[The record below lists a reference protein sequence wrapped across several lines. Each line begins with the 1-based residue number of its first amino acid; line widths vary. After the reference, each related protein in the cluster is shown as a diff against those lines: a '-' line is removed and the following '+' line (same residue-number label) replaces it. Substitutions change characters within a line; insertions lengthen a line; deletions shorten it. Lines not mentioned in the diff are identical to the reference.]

1 MRLICTYQ
9 GKSRVVDS
17 AAAEII
23 FGRAD
28 GRFPI
33 GLDLAPDPKVSRLH
47 GRIWFEAG
55 TYWIEDLG
63 SSRGTQL
70 NGVELK
76 GRPKQQLR
84 SSDEIVAGDTTM
96 RVESLRGAADV
107 AQTNYLAEGTALLSS
122 KNHSSSTVSISHD
135 LDAQESA
142 VLPSLPDAQN
152 YSARLNLICD
162 LPLQFAAKVK
172 LESLLP
178 LIVDRLMEVFP
189 EVESWALVLHDPTSD
204 SLLLKAYRCAHHPN
218 VSETLARRA
227 MRDKKAFIW
236 KNVPGDV
243 SQSIVQSSLEIGMYA
258 PLLWQGEA
266 LGVICGGMTFPAT
279 PPAEHDLRLL
289 VLVAQYAAMAVA
301 GHRLQAEISRQS
313 AEKSNLLRQ
322 FSPKVAERLIS
333 HRGKLKLGGERSQ
346 VTVLNADM
354 RGFTKLS
361 MSMDPDDVVQMLNH
375 YFEDLVPAI
384 FSNQGT
390 VDKFVGDAILAVFGS
405 PEADPQ
411 QQRHAVQAAL
421 EMQAAV
427 AKVNELDRLRGAASP
442 QFGIGIHYGEV
453 IHGFV
458 GTADRMEFTVIG
470 DAVNRASRYCSAAEA
485 GQVLISPEV
494 YERIWS
500 AVEAER
506 LSIKTKEGDFV
517 AYKVNALKSAGE
529 APIAVPKTG
538 SGN

>member
-1 MRLICTYQ
+1 
-9 GKSRVVDS
+9 
-17 AAAEII
+17 
-23 FGRAD
+23 
-28 GRFPI
+28 
-33 GLDLAPDPKVSRLH
+33 
-47 GRIWFEAG
+47 
-55 TYWIEDLG
+55 
-63 SSRGTQL
+63 
-70 NGVELK
+70 
-76 GRPKQQLR
+76 
-84 SSDEIVAGDTTM
+84 
-96 RVESLRGAADV
+96 
-107 AQTNYLAEGTALLSS
+107 
-122 KNHSSSTVSISHD
+122 
-135 LDAQESA
+135 
-142 VLPSLPDAQN
+142 
-152 YSARLNLICD
+152 
-162 LPLQFAAKVK
+162 
-172 LESLLP
+172 
-178 LIVDRLMEVFP
+178 
-189 EVESWALVLHDPTSD
+189 
-204 SLLLKAYRCAHHPN
+204 
-218 VSETLARRA
+218 
-227 MRDKKAFIW
+227 
-236 KNVPGDV
+236 
-243 SQSIVQSSLEIGMYA
+243 
-258 PLLWQGEA
+258 
-266 LGVICGGMTFPAT
+266 MTFPAT

-322 FSPKVAERLIS
+322 FSPKVAERLLS

-375 YFEDLVPAI
+375 YFEVLVPAI

-390 VDKFVGDAILAVFGS
+390 VDKFVGDAVLAVFGS

-427 AKVNELDRLRGAASP
+427 AKLNELERLRGAASP

-470 DAVNRASRYCSAAEA
+470 DAVNRASRYCSAAEP

-500 AVEAER
+500 GVDAEQ

-517 AYKVNALKSAGE
+517 AYKVNALKSAGD
-529 APIAVPKTG
+529 APIAVPRAG